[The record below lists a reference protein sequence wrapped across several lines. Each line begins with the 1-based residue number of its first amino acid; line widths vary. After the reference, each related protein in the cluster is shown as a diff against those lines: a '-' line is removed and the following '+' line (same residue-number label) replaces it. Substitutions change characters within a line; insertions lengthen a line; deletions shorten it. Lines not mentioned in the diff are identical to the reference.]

1 MYAIFY
7 DFYAFIYKTTFFSV
21 HIPIISDSYT
31 ISWLRCA
38 RHRARSR
45 MKSFSL
51 LLLYIYI
58 VYIHFLLRKIN
69 LHI

>member
-21 HIPIISDSYT
+21 HIPVISDSYT
-31 ISWLRCA
+31 ISWLRYA

-45 MKSFSL
+45 MKS
-51 LLLYIYI
+51 
-58 VYIHFLLRKIN
+58 
-69 LHI
+69 

>member
-31 ISWLRCA
+31 ISWLRV
-38 RHRARSR
+38 RVIGRDR
-45 MKSFSL
+45 
-51 LLLYIYI
+51 
-58 VYIHFLLRKIN
+58 V
-69 LHI
+69 